1 MLPRKLTIS
10 AFGPYATATVID
22 FAKLGRNGLYLIT
35 GNTGAGK
42 TTIFDAIVYAL
53 YGEASGS
60 TREPKMMRSKYAD
73 NETETFVE
81 LEFEYSGRLYRIRR
95 NPPYERPKMRG
106 EGVITENESVV
117 LKTPD
122 GQIITKSKE
131 ADAKINE
138 IIGVTCDQF
147 KKIAM
152 IAQGDFMKMIT
163 TPTNERI
170 IIFRN
175 IFKTDIY
182 KKFQEELQNEVKKV
196 WLELDKA
203 KQSVSQYIKDVV
215 IEDFDT
221 ENQPVE
227 LVVEQLR
234 QQLQRDAE
242 TKTAIDAELTELDKK
257 RIAIEKNIAVQEKYE
272 ANVKLLNESKIALEQ
287 KTQLLKNLESQKQAA
302 EARKPEQEAKTSRI
316 AQINAALDKYD
327 ALENA
332 EYQLKKLVLDL
343 QLATNGKATAEK
355 NATDFAA
362 KLETLK
368 TEFAQLEN
376 VAEQK
381 VKLESE
387 QKEVERKLTQLSALI
402 EAQNTLASEK
412 GNLKKWQEGL
422 EKLILERKEKLAEY
436 ENKNEL
442 FLLSQAGILAHELK
456 DGQSCPVCG
465 STHHP
470 KIAVMPENAPTKEEV
485 KELKAKFD
493 ECDGRVNNGQ
503 IKCSEQKAKCETL
516 AENVKKQIADIF
528 GNETQSVANE
538 TIKDEINAASQ
549 RLQDIKNDIAKTQ
562 AGIERRRKLNDEIIP
577 QFQSQTEA
585 EKKRAADLAVQISG
599 LEAQRKAT
607 DEAIATMKKDLE
619 FASKQAAQ
627 TEISRLESERT
638 TINNAI
644 STTTENY
651 NKCNSEIQQLTGII
665 KGLQDQTK
673 DGSNINKEELQAA
686 KQQIEAEINT
696 KKQRHQQLE
705 IRYNSNSKSLE
716 CIEATGAKLQALQTE
731 YQWKN
736 ALSQTAS
743 GSISGKQKIQF
754 ETYVQMSFFDRIISR
769 ANIRFMIMSNG
780 QYELKRKELAS
791 NYSAQSGLDLN
802 VIDHYNGTERDV
814 KTLSGGESF
823 KASLS
828 LALGL
833 SDEIQS
839 NAGGIQ
845 LDTMFVDEGFG
856 SLDSDSLE
864 QALKALN
871 SLTEGNKLVGIISH
885 VDALKRIDKQL
896 IVSKDKT
903 GRSQVEVVC

>member
-22 FAKLGRNGLYLIT
+22 FSRLGRNGLYLIT

-60 TREPKMMRSKYAD
+60 TRDPKMMRSKYAD
-73 NETETFVE
+73 NDTETFVE
-81 LEFEYSGRLYRIRR
+81 LEFEYAGRQYRIRR
-95 NPPYERPKMRG
+95 NPPYDRPKLRG

-131 ADAKINE
+131 ADAKIKE

-147 KKIAM
+147 KSIAM
-152 IAQGDFMKMIT
+152 IAQGDFMRMIT
-163 TPTNERI
+163 TSTKERI
-170 IIFRN
+170 EIFRE

-182 KKFQEELQNEVKKV
+182 KEFQVELQNEAKKV
-196 WLELDKA
+196 LGELNNA
-203 KQSVSQYIKDVV
+203 KQSVNQYIKDVV

-234 QQLQRDAE
+234 LQLQRDTE

-257 RIAIEKNIAVQEKYE
+257 RIAIAEKIAVQEKYE
-272 ANVKLLNESKIALEQ
+272 ANVKLLNESKIQLEQ
-287 KTQLLKNLESQKQAA
+287 KSQLLKDFESQKQAA
-302 EARKPEQEAKTSRI
+302 EARKPEMEAKTGRI
-316 AQINAALDKYD
+316 AQINAALGKYNE
-327 ALENA
+327 LENA
-332 EYQLKKLVLDL
+332 ENQLKKLESNL
-343 QLATNGKATAEK
+343 QTAKSGKAAAEK
-355 NATDFAA
+355 NATDYAS

-368 TEFAQLEN
+368 AEFTQLEN
-376 VAEQK
+376 TAEQK
-381 VKLESE
+381 AKLESE
-387 QKEVERKLTQLSALI
+387 QKDVERKLTQLTDLI
-402 EAQNTLASEK
+402 EEQNKLLSESD
-412 GNLKKWQEGL
+412 NLKKWQEGL
-422 EKLILERKEKLAEY
+422 EKLISERKTKLAEY
-436 ENKNEL
+436 ESKNEL
-442 FLLSQAGILAHELK
+442 FLLSQAGILAQELK
-456 DGQSCPVCG
+456 DGQPCPVCG

-470 KIAVMPENAPTKEEV
+470 QIAVMPENAPTKEEV
-485 KELKAKFD
+485 KELKDRFD
-493 ECDGRVNNGQ
+493 ECDGRVNKGQ
-503 IKCSEQKAKCETL
+503 ITCTEQKTKCESL
-516 AENVKKQIADIF
+516 AENVKKQIEEIF
-528 GNETQSVANE
+528 GAEPQSITTETV
-538 TIKDEINAASQ
+538 DNAKTSASQ
-549 RLQDIKNDIAKTQ
+549 RLQGIKSEIVKMQTAV
-562 AGIERRRKLNDEIIP
+562 ERRKKLNDEIIP
-577 QFQSQTEA
+577 QQQNQTEA
-585 EKKRAADLAVQISG
+585 EKKRAADLTAQISG
-599 LEAQRKAT
+599 LEAQHNASA
-607 DEAIATMKKDLE
+607 EAIAALKKELE

-627 TEISRLESERT
+627 TEISKLEAERKA
-638 TINNAI
+638 INNAI

-651 NKCNSEIQQLTGII
+651 NKCDKEIQQLTGII

-673 DGSNINKEELQAA
+673 DGSKINKDKLQSA
-686 KQQIEAEINT
+686 KQQIETEINT
-696 KKQRHQQLE
+696 KKQNQQKIE
-705 IRYNSNSKSLE
+705 IRLDSNSKSLKN
-716 CIEATGAKLQALQTE
+716 IEGTSAKLQALQIE

-754 ETYVQMSFFDRIISR
+754 ETYVQMSFFDRIINR

-791 NYSAQSGLDLN
+791 YNGAQSGLDLD

-856 SLDSDSLE
+856 SLDSDSIE

-871 SLTEGNKLVGIISH
+871 GLTEGNKLVGIISH
-885 VDALKRIDKQL
+885 VDELKRIDKQL

-903 GRSQVEVVC
+903 GGSRVDLVC

>member
-22 FAKLGRNGLYLIT
+22 FSKLGRNGLYLIT

-60 TREPKMMRSKYAD
+60 TREAKMMRSKYAD

-81 LEFEYSGRLYRIRR
+81 LEFEYAGRLYRIRR
-95 NPPYERPKMRG
+95 NPPYERPKLRG

-163 TPTNERI
+163 TSTKDRI
-170 IIFRN
+170 EIFRE

-182 KKFQEELQNEVKKV
+182 KHFQEELQSEVKKV
-196 WLELDKA
+196 WLELNNA

-234 QQLQRDAE
+234 LQLQRDSE

-257 RIAIEKNIAVQEKYE
+257 RIAIAEKLAVQEKYE
-272 ANVKLLNESKIALEQ
+272 ADVKSLNESKIALEQ
-287 KTQLLKNLESQKQAA
+287 KTQLLKNLESQKLAA
-302 EARKPEQEAKTSRI
+302 EARKPEQETITGRI
-316 AQINAALDKYD
+316 AQINAALSKYD
-327 ALENA
+327 ALENT
-332 EYQLKKLVLDL
+332 ENQLKKLESEW
-343 QLATNGKATAEK
+343 QAATNGRATAEK

-362 KLETLK
+362 KLETLR

-376 VAEQK
+376 TAEQK
-381 VKLESE
+381 AKLESE

-402 EAQNTLASEK
+402 EAQNTLLSESD
-412 GNLKKWQEGL
+412 NLKKWQEGL
-422 EKLILERKEKLAEY
+422 EKLILERKTKLSEY
-436 ENKNEL
+436 ESKNEL
-442 FLLSQAGILAHELK
+442 FLLSQAGILAQELK
-456 DGQSCPVCG
+456 DGLPCPVCG

-470 KIAVMPENAPTKEEV
+470 KIAEMPENALTKEEV

-503 IKCSEQKAKCETL
+503 IKCSEQKAKCESL

-538 TIKDEINAASQ
+538 TINDEENAASQ
-549 RLQDIKNDIAKTQ
+549 RLHDIKNDIAKMQ
-562 AGIERRRKLNDEIIP
+562 AGIERRKKLNDEIIP
-577 QFQSQTEA
+577 QLQSQTDA
-585 EKKRAADLAVQISG
+585 EKKRADELAVQISG

-607 DEAIATMKKDLE
+607 DEAIATMKKELE

-627 TEISRLESERT
+627 AEIQKLESERAA
-638 TINNAI
+638 INTAI
-644 STTTENY
+644 NSATENY
-651 NKCNSEIQQLTGII
+651 NKCDKEIQQLTGII

-673 DGSNINKEELQAA
+673 DGSKINKDELLSA
-686 KQQIEAEINT
+686 KQQIETETNT
-696 KKQRHQQLE
+696 KKQIHQQLE
-705 IRYNSNSKSLE
+705 FRYNSNSKCLE
-716 CIEATGAKLQALQTE
+716 SIEATGTKLQALQTE

-736 ALSQTAS
+736 ALSETAS
-743 GSISGKQKIQF
+743 GGIKGKQKIQF
-754 ETYVQMSFFDRIISR
+754 ETYVQMSFFDRIINR

-780 QYELKRKELAS
+780 QYELKRNELAI
-791 NYSAQSGLDLN
+791 NNSAQSGLDLN

-814 KTLSGGESF
+814 RTLSGGESF

-885 VDALKRIDKQL
+885 VDELKRIDKQL
-896 IVSKDKT
+896 IVTKDKT
-903 GRSQVEVVC
+903 GGSRVDVVC

>member
-60 TREPKMMRSKYAD
+60 TREAKLMRSKYAK

-81 LEFEYSGRLYRIRR
+81 LEFEYASRQYFIRR

-131 ADAKINE
+131 VDAKINE

-147 KKIAM
+147 KSIAM

-163 TPTNERI
+163 TSTKDRI
-170 IIFRN
+170 EIFRE

-182 KKFQEELQNEVKKV
+182 KHFQEELQSEVKKV
-196 WLELDKA
+196 WSELDKA

-221 ENQPVE
+221 ENQPPE

-272 ANVKLLNESKIALEQ
+272 ADVKSLNESKIVLEQ
-287 KTQLLKNLESQKQAA
+287 KTQLLKNLESQKLAA
-302 EARKPEQEAKTSRI
+302 EARKPEQETKTGRI
-316 AQINAALDKYD
+316 AQINAALGKYD
-327 ALENA
+327 ALENT
-332 EYQLKKLVLDL
+332 ENQLKKLVLDL
-343 QLATNGKATAEK
+343 QTATNGKATAEK
-355 NATDFAA
+355 NATDFTAR
-362 KLETLK
+362 LETLK

-376 VAEQK
+376 AAEQK
-381 VKLESE
+381 AKLESE

-402 EAQNTLASEK
+402 EAQNTLLSET
-412 GNLKKWQEGL
+412 GNLKKWQELL
-422 EKLILERKEKLAEY
+422 EKLIIERKTKLAEY
-436 ENKNEL
+436 ESKNEL
-442 FLLSQAGILAHELK
+442 FLLSQAGILAQELK
-456 DGQSCPVCG
+456 DGLPCPVCG

-503 IKCSEQKAKCETL
+503 IKCSEQKAKCESL

-528 GNETQSVANE
+528 GNETQNVANE
-538 TIKDEINAASQ
+538 TINNEKNAATQ
-549 RLQDIKNDIAKTQ
+549 RLQNIKNDIAKMQ
-562 AGIERRRKLNDEIIP
+562 AGIERRKKLNDEIIP
-577 QFQSQTEA
+577 QLQNQTDA
-585 EKKRAADLAVQISG
+585 EKKRAADLAAQISG

-607 DEAIATMKKDLE
+607 DEAIATMKKELE

-627 TEISRLESERT
+627 TEIQKLESERAAIDT
-638 TINNAI
+638 AINSA
-644 STTTENY
+644 TENY
-651 NKCNSEIQQLTGII
+651 NKCDKEIQQLTGII

-673 DGSNINKEELQAA
+673 DGSKTNKDELLSA
-686 KQQIEAEINT
+686 KQQIETEINT
-696 KKQRHQQLE
+696 KKQIHQQLE
-705 IRYNSNSKSLE
+705 FRYNSNSKSLE
-716 CIEATGAKLQALQTE
+716 SIEATGAKLQALQTE

-780 QYELKRKELAS
+780 QYELKRNELAI
-791 NYSAQSGLDLN
+791 NNSAQSGLDLN

-814 KTLSGGESF
+814 RTLSGGESF

-885 VDALKRIDKQL
+885 VDELKRIDKQL
-896 IVSKDKT
+896 IVTKDKT
-903 GRSQVEVVC
+903 GGSLVEVVC

>member
-22 FAKLGRNGLYLIT
+22 FSKLGRNGLYLIT

-60 TREPKMMRSKYAD
+60 NRDPKMMRSKYAD
-73 NETETFVE
+73 NDTETFVE
-81 LEFEYSGRLYRIRR
+81 LEFEYAGRQYCIRR

-131 ADAKINE
+131 TDAKIKE
-138 IIGVTCDQF
+138 IMGVDCDQF
-147 KKIAM
+147 KSIAM

-163 TPTNERI
+163 TSTKERI
-170 IIFRN
+170 EIFRE

-182 KKFQEELQNEVKKV
+182 KHFQEELQDEAKKV
-196 WLELDKA
+196 LGELNNA

-215 IEDFDT
+215 VEDYDT

-234 QQLQRDAE
+234 LQLQRDAE

-257 RIAIEKNIAVQEKYE
+257 RIAIAEKLAVQEKYE
-272 ANVKLLNESKIALEQ
+272 TDVKSLNESKIQLEQ
-287 KTQLLKNLESQKQAA
+287 KTQLLKDLKSQKQAA
-302 EARKPEQEAKTSRI
+302 EARKPEQEAKTGRI
-316 AQINAALDKYD
+316 AQIKAVLNKYD
-327 ALENA
+327 ELENA
-332 EYQLKKLVLDL
+332 ENQLKKFETDL
-343 QLATNGKATAEK
+343 QAATNGKAAAEK
-355 NATDFAA
+355 NATDYAT

-368 TEFAQLEN
+368 AEFAQLEN
-376 VAEQK
+376 AAEQK
-381 VKLESE
+381 AKLESE
-387 QKEVERKLTQLSALI
+387 QKEVERKLTQLTDLI
-402 EAQNTLASEK
+402 EAQNNLLFESD
-412 GNLKKWQEGL
+412 NLKKWQEGL
-422 EKLILERKEKLAEY
+422 EKLISERKTKLAEY
-436 ENKNEL
+436 ESKNEL
-442 FLLSQAGILAHELK
+442 FLLSQAGILAQELK
-456 DGQSCPVCG
+456 DGQPCPVCG

-470 KIAVMPENAPTKEEV
+470 QIAVMPENAPTKEEV
-485 KELKAKFD
+485 KELKGKFD
-493 ECDGRVNNGQ
+493 ECDARVNNGQ
-503 IKCSEQKAKCETL
+503 IKCSQQKTKCETL
-516 AENVKKQIADIF
+516 ADNVKKQIAEIF

-538 TIKDEINAASQ
+538 TINNEKNAASQ
-549 RLQDIKNDIAKTQ
+549 RLQNIKNDIVKMQSA
-562 AGIERRRKLNDEIIP
+562 IERRKKLNDEILP
-577 QFQSQTEA
+577 QLQKQTEA
-585 EKKRAADLAVQISG
+585 EKKRVSDLTAQISG
-599 LEAQRKAT
+599 LEAQRNASA
-607 DEAIATMKKDLE
+607 EAIAALKKDLE
-619 FASKQAAQ
+619 FTNKQAAQ
-627 TEISRLESERT
+627 TEINKLETERT
-638 TINNAI
+638 AIDKAI
-644 STTTENY
+644 STATENY
-651 NKCNSEIQQLTGII
+651 SKCDSEIRELNGKI
-665 KGLQDQTK
+665 KELENQTK
-673 DGSNINKEELQAA
+673 GGSKTNKEKLQTA
-686 KQQIEAEINT
+686 KQQVESEINT
-696 KKQRHQQLE
+696 KNQHKQKIE
-705 IRYNSNSKSLE
+705 IRFDSNSKSLKN
-716 CIEATGAKLQALQTE
+716 IEATGAKLQALQSE

-754 ETYVQMSFFDRIISR
+754 ETYVQMSFFDRIINR

-780 QYELKRKELAS
+780 QYELKRNELAA
-791 NYSAQSGLDLN
+791 NNSAQSGLDLN

-823 KASLS
+823 MASLS

-885 VDALKRIDKQL
+885 VDELKRIDKQL
-896 IVSKDKT
+896 IVTKDKT
-903 GRSQVEVVC
+903 GGSRVDLVC

>member
-22 FAKLGRNGLYLIT
+22 FSKLGRNGLYLIT

-60 TREPKMMRSKYAD
+60 TREAKMMRSKYAD
-73 NETETFVE
+73 NEMETFVE
-81 LEFEYSGRLYRIRR
+81 LEFEYAGRLYRIRR
-95 NPPYERPKMRG
+95 NPPYERPKLRG

-163 TPTNERI
+163 TSTKDRI
-170 IIFRN
+170 EIFRE

-182 KKFQEELQNEVKKV
+182 KHFQEELQSEVKKV
-196 WLELDKA
+196 WLELNNA

-234 QQLQRDAE
+234 LQLQRDSE

-257 RIAIEKNIAVQEKYE
+257 RIAIAEKLAVQEKYE
-272 ANVKLLNESKIALEQ
+272 ADVKSLNESKIALEQ
-287 KTQLLKNLESQKQAA
+287 KTQLLKNLESQKLAA
-302 EARKPEQEAKTSRI
+302 EARKPEQETITGRI
-316 AQINAALDKYD
+316 AQINAALSKYD
-327 ALENA
+327 ALENT
-332 EYQLKKLVLDL
+332 ENQLKKLESEW
-343 QLATNGKATAEK
+343 QAATNGRATAEK

-362 KLETLK
+362 KLETLR

-376 VAEQK
+376 TAEQK
-381 VKLESE
+381 AKLESE

-402 EAQNTLASEK
+402 EAQNTLLSESD
-412 GNLKKWQEGL
+412 NLKKWQEGL
-422 EKLILERKEKLAEY
+422 EKLILERKTKLSEY
-436 ENKNEL
+436 ESKNEL
-442 FLLSQAGILAHELK
+442 FLLSQAGILAQELK
-456 DGQSCPVCG
+456 DGLPCPVCG

-470 KIAVMPENAPTKEEV
+470 KIAEMPENALTKEEV

-503 IKCSEQKAKCETL
+503 IKCSEQKAKCESL

-538 TIKDEINAASQ
+538 TINDEENAASQ
-549 RLQDIKNDIAKTQ
+549 RLHDIKNDIAKMQ
-562 AGIERRRKLNDEIIP
+562 AGIERRKKLNDEIIP
-577 QFQSQTEA
+577 QLQSQTDA
-585 EKKRAADLAVQISG
+585 EKKRADELAVQISG

-607 DEAIATMKKDLE
+607 DEAIATMKKELE

-627 TEISRLESERT
+627 AEIQKLESERAA
-638 TINNAI
+638 INTAI
-644 STTTENY
+644 NSATENY
-651 NKCNSEIQQLTGII
+651 NKCDKEIQQLTGII

-673 DGSNINKEELQAA
+673 DGSKINKDELLSA
-686 KQQIEAEINT
+686 KQQIETETNT
-696 KKQRHQQLE
+696 KKQIHQQLE
-705 IRYNSNSKSLE
+705 FRYNSNSKSLE
-716 CIEATGAKLQALQTE
+716 SIEATGTKLQALQTE

-736 ALSQTAS
+736 ALSETAS
-743 GSISGKQKIQF
+743 GGIKGKQKIQF
-754 ETYVQMSFFDRIISR
+754 ETYVQMSFFDRIINR

-780 QYELKRKELAS
+780 QYELKRNELAI
-791 NYSAQSGLDLN
+791 NNSAQSGLDLN

-814 KTLSGGESF
+814 RTLSGGESF

-885 VDALKRIDKQL
+885 VDELKRIDKQL
-896 IVSKDKT
+896 IVTKDKT
-903 GRSQVEVVC
+903 GGSRVDVVC

>member
-22 FAKLGRNGLYLIT
+22 FSKLGRNGLYLIT

-60 TREPKMMRSKYAD
+60 TRDPKMMRSKYAD
-73 NETETFVE
+73 NDTETFVE
-81 LEFEYSGRLYRIRR
+81 LEFEYAGRQYCIRR

-131 ADAKINE
+131 ADAKIKE
-138 IIGVTCDQF
+138 IMGVDCDQF
-147 KKIAM
+147 KSIAM

-163 TPTNERI
+163 TSTKERI
-170 IIFRN
+170 EIFRE

-182 KKFQEELQNEVKKV
+182 KHFQEELQVEAKKV
-196 WLELDKA
+196 LGELNSS

-215 IEDFDT
+215 VEDFDT

-234 QQLQRDAE
+234 LQLQRDAE
-242 TKTAIDAELTELDKK
+242 NKTAIDAELTELDKK
-257 RIAIEKNIAVQEKYE
+257 RIAIAEKLAVQEKYE
-272 ANVKLLNESKIALEQ
+272 ADVKSLNESKIQLEQ
-287 KTQLLKNLESQKQAA
+287 KTLLLKDLESQKQAA
-302 EARKPEQEAKTSRI
+302 ESRKPEQEAKTGRI
-316 AQINAALDKYD
+316 AQIKAVLNKYD
-327 ALENA
+327 ELENA
-332 EYQLKKLVLDL
+332 ENQLKKFETDL
-343 QLATNGKATAEK
+343 QAATNGKAAAEK
-355 NATDFAA
+355 NATDYAT

-368 TEFAQLEN
+368 AEFAQLEN
-376 VAEQK
+376 AAEQK
-381 VKLESE
+381 AKLESE
-387 QKEVERKLTQLSALI
+387 QKEVERKLTQLTALI
-402 EAQNTLASEK
+402 EAQNTLLSESD
-412 GNLKKWQEGL
+412 NLKKWQEGL
-422 EKLILERKEKLAEY
+422 EKLILERKGKLAEY
-436 ENKNEL
+436 ESKNEL
-442 FLLSQAGILAHELK
+442 FLLSQAGILAQELK
-456 DGQSCPVCG
+456 DGLPCPVCG

-503 IKCSEQKAKCETL
+503 IKCSEQKAKCESLT
-516 AENVKKQIADIF
+516 ENVKKQIVDIF

-538 TIKDEINAASQ
+538 TINDEKNAASQ
-549 RLQDIKNDIAKTQ
+549 RLQNIKNDIAKMQ
-562 AGIERRRKLNDEIIP
+562 AGIERRKKLNDEIIP
-577 QFQSQTEA
+577 QLQNQTDA
-585 EKKRAADLAVQISG
+585 EKKRADELAVQISG

-607 DEAIATMKKDLE
+607 DEAIATMKKELE

-627 TEISRLESERT
+627 TEIQKLENERAAIDT
-638 TINNAI
+638 AINSA
-644 STTTENY
+644 TENY
-651 NKCNSEIQQLTGII
+651 NKCDKEIQQLTGII

-673 DGSNINKEELQAA
+673 EGSKTNKEELQAT
-686 KQQIEAEINT
+686 KQQTEAEINT
-696 KKQRHQQLE
+696 KKQIHQQLE
-705 IRYNSNSKSLE
+705 FRYNSNSKSLE
-716 CIEATGAKLQALQTE
+716 SIEATGTKLQALQTE

-754 ETYVQMSFFDRIISR
+754 ETYVQMSFFDRIINR
-769 ANIRFMIMSNG
+769 ANVRFMIMSNG
-780 QYELKRKELAS
+780 QYELKRNELAI
-791 NYSAQSGLDLN
+791 NNSAQSGLDLN

-814 KTLSGGESF
+814 RTLSGGESF

-885 VDALKRIDKQL
+885 VDELKRIDKQL
-896 IVSKDKT
+896 IVTKDKT
-903 GRSQVEVVC
+903 GGSRVEVVC

>member
-22 FAKLGRNGLYLIT
+22 FSKLGRNGLYLIT

-60 TREPKMMRSKYAD
+60 NRKPEMLRSLYAQ

-81 LEFEYSGRLYRIRR
+81 LEFEYAGRQYRIRR
-95 NPPYERPKMRG
+95 NPPYDRPKLRG
-106 EGVITENESVV
+106 EGTIRENEKVA
-117 LKTPD
+117 LYTPD
-122 GQIITKSKE
+122 GQVFSSSTE
-131 ADAKINE
+131 TDAKIRE
-138 IIGVTCDQF
+138 IMGVNCGQF

-152 IAQGDFMKMIT
+152 IAQGDFMRMIT
-163 TPTNERI
+163 TSTKERI
-170 IIFRN
+170 EIFRE

-182 KKFQEELQNEVKKV
+182 KKFQEELQNEAKKV
-196 WLELDKA
+196 WFELNNA
-203 KQSVSQYIKDVV
+203 KQSVNQYIESVE
-215 IEDFDT
+215 IEGFDT
-221 ENQPVE
+221 TNQPVE
-227 LVVEQLR
+227 LIVEQLR
-234 QQLQRDAE
+234 EQLKRDAE
-242 TKTAIDAELTELDKK
+242 AKTAIAAEQEVLDKK
-257 RIAIEKNIAVQEKYE
+257 RIAIAEKLAVQEKYE
-272 ANVKLLNESKIALEQ
+272 ANVKLLNDNKLQLEQ
-287 KTQLLKNLESQKQAA
+287 KSLLLKNLESQKQAA
-302 EARKPEQEAKTSRI
+302 EARKPEIEAKTGRI
-316 AQINAALDKYD
+316 AQINAALGKYD
-327 ALENA
+327 ALEKA
-332 EYQLKKLVLDL
+332 ENQFKQLESDL
-343 QLATNGKATAEK
+343 QTAKSGKAAAEK
-355 NATDFAA
+355 NATDLAN
-362 KLETLK
+362 KLELLK
-368 TEFAQLEN
+368 TEYAQLEN

-387 QKEVERKLTQLSALI
+387 QKEVEQKLAKLTSLI
-402 EAQNTLASEK
+402 EEQNTLSSASDD
-412 GNLKKWQEGL
+412 LKKWQAGL
-422 EKLILERKEKLAEY
+422 EKLMLERKTKLAEY

-442 FLLSQAGILAHELK
+442 FLLSQAGILAQELK
-456 DGQSCPVCG
+456 DGQPCPVCG

-470 KIAVMPENAPTKEEV
+470 KIAEMPENAPTKEEV
-485 KELKAKFD
+485 KALKDEFD
-493 ECDGRVNNGQ
+493 NSDARVNKGQ
-503 IKCSEQKAKCETL
+503 IKCSEQKAKCESL
-516 AENVKKQIADIF
+516 AENVKKQIAEIF
-528 GNETQSVANE
+528 GADAQNITNETVDSAK
-538 TIKDEINAASQ
+538 TSASQ
-549 RLQDIKNDIAKTQ
+549 RLQGIKSEIVKMQ
-562 AGIERRRKLNDEIIP
+562 AGVERRRKLNDEIIP
-577 QFQSQTEA
+577 QQQNQTDA
-585 EKKRAADLAVQISG
+585 EKKRATDLTAQISG
-599 LEAQRKAT
+599 LEAQHKASA
-607 DEAIATMKKDLE
+607 EAITALKKELE

-627 TEISRLESERT
+627 TEISKLETERKA
-638 TINNAI
+638 INDAI

-651 NKCNSEIQQLTGII
+651 TNCDKEIQKLTGII

-673 DGSNINKEELQAA
+673 DGSKINKEELQSA
-686 KQQIEAEINT
+686 KQQVETEINT
-696 KKQRHQQLE
+696 KKQYQQKLE
-705 IRYNSNSKSLE
+705 IRLDSNSKSLKN
-716 CIEATGAKLQALQTE
+716 IEGTSAKLQALQTE

-754 ETYVQMSFFDRIISR
+754 ETYVQISFFDRIINR

-791 NYSAQSGLDLN
+791 NNSAQSGLDLD

-814 KTLSGGESF
+814 KSLSGGESF

-885 VDALKRIDKQL
+885 VDELKRIDKQL

-903 GRSQVEVVC
+903 GGSRVEIVC

>member
-22 FAKLGRNGLYLIT
+22 FSKLGRNGLYLIT

-60 TREPKMMRSKYAD
+60 NRDPKMMRSKYAD
-73 NETETFVE
+73 NDTETFVE
-81 LEFEYSGRLYRIRR
+81 LEFEYAGRQYRIRR

-131 ADAKINE
+131 ADAKIRE

-147 KKIAM
+147 KSIAM
-152 IAQGDFMKMIT
+152 IAQGDFMRMIT
-163 TPTNERI
+163 TSTKERI
-170 IIFRN
+170 EIFRE

-182 KKFQEELQNEVKKV
+182 KEFQVELQNEAKKV
-196 WLELDKA
+196 FGELNNA
-203 KQSVSQYIKDVV
+203 KQSVNQYIKDVV

-227 LVVEQLR
+227 LIVEQLR
-234 QQLQRDAE
+234 EQLKRDAE
-242 TKTAIDAELTELDKK
+242 AKTAIVAELDDLDKK
-257 RIAIEKNIAVQEKYE
+257 RIAIAEKLAVQEKYE
-272 ANVKLLNESKIALEQ
+272 SNIKSLNDNKLQLEQDKLLL
-287 KTQLLKNLESQKQAA
+287 KTLESQKQAA
-302 EARKPEQEAKTSRI
+302 EARKPEMEAKTGRI
-316 AQINAALDKYD
+316 AQINAALGKYNE
-327 ALENA
+327 LENA
-332 EYQLKKLVLDL
+332 ENQLKKLESDL
-343 QLATNGKATAEK
+343 QTAKSGKAAAEK
-355 NATDFAA
+355 NATDLAN
-362 KLETLK
+362 KLELLK
-368 TEFAQLEN
+368 TEYAQLEN

-387 QKEVERKLTQLSALI
+387 QKEEERRLQQLTTLI
-402 EAQNTLASEK
+402 EAQNTLSSEM

-422 EKLILERKEKLAEY
+422 EKLISERKAKLAEY
-436 ENKNEL
+436 ESKNEL
-442 FLLSQAGILAHELK
+442 FLLSQAGILAQDLK
-456 DGQSCPVCG
+456 DGQPCPVCG

-470 KIAVMPENAPTKEEV
+470 QIAVMPENAPTKEEV
-485 KELKAKFD
+485 KELKGKFD
-493 ECDGRVNNGQ
+493 ECDGRVNKGQ
-503 IKCSEQKAKCETL
+503 ITCTEQKTKCESL
-516 AENVKKQIADIF
+516 AENVKKQIEEIF
-528 GNETQSVANE
+528 GADAQSITNETV
-538 TIKDEINAASQ
+538 DNAKTSTSQ
-549 RLQDIKNDIAKTQ
+549 RLQGIKSEIVKMQTAV
-562 AGIERRRKLNDEIIP
+562 ERRKKLNDEIIP
-577 QFQSQTEA
+577 QQQNQTEA
-585 EKKRAADLAVQISG
+585 EKKRAADLNEQVSR
-599 LEAQRKAT
+599 LEEQHKASAQ
-607 DEAIATMKKDLE
+607 AIAALKKELE
-619 FASKQAAQ
+619 FASKKDAQ
-627 TEISRLESERT
+627 TEISKLEAERKA
-638 TINNAI
+638 INDSI
-644 STTTENY
+644 STTTDNY
-651 NKCNSEIQQLTGII
+651 NKCDKEIQQLNGII

-673 DGSNINKEELQAA
+673 DGGKINKEELQVA
-686 KQQIEAEINT
+686 KQQIETEINT
-696 KKQRHQQLE
+696 KNQHKRKLE
-705 IRYNSNSKSLE
+705 IRLDSNSKSLKN
-716 CIEATGAKLQALQTE
+716 IEATGTKLQALQTE

-736 ALSQTAS
+736 ALGQTAS

-754 ETYVQMSFFDRIISR
+754 ETYVQMSFFDRIINR

-791 NYSAQSGLDLN
+791 YNGAQSGLDLD

-871 SLTEGNKLVGIISH
+871 GLTEGNKLVGIISH
-885 VDALKRIDKQL
+885 VDELKRIDKQL
-896 IVSKDKT
+896 IVTKDKT
-903 GRSQVEVVC
+903 GGSRVDLVC

>member
-22 FAKLGRNGLYLIT
+22 FSKLGRNGLYLIT

-81 LEFEYSGRLYRIRR
+81 LEFEYNRRLYRIRR

-196 WLELDKA
+196 WLELNSA
-203 KQSVSQYIKDVV
+203 KQSVNQYITDVD

-234 QQLQRDAE
+234 MQLQRDAE
-242 TKTAIDAELTELDKK
+242 SKTTIDTELTELDKK

-287 KTQLLKNLESQKQAA
+287 KTQSLKNLENQKQAA

-316 AQINAALDKYD
+316 AQINATLGKYD

-332 EYQLKKLVLDL
+332 ENQLKKVVSDL
-343 QLATNGKATAEK
+343 QTATNGKAAAEK
-355 NATDFAA
+355 NAADLATQ
-362 KLETLK
+362 LELLK
-368 TEFAQLEN
+368 TEYAQLEN

-387 QKEVERKLTQLSALI
+387 QKEVERKQTLLTALI
-402 EAQNTLASEK
+402 DAQNTLASEK
-412 GNLKKWQEGL
+412 GNLKKWQELL
-422 EKLILERKEKLAEY
+422 EKLILERKTKLADY
-436 ENKNEL
+436 ESKNEL
-442 FLLSQAGILAHELK
+442 FLLSQAGILAQELK
-456 DGQSCPVCG
+456 DGQPCPVCG

-485 KELKAKFD
+485 KALKVEFD
-493 ECDGRVNNGQ
+493 KIDGRVNEGQ
-503 IKCSEQKAKCETL
+503 ITCTKQKTDCESL
-516 AENVKKQIADIF
+516 EKNVNNQIAEIF
-528 GNETQSVANE
+528 GSNAQNITDE
-538 TIKDEINAASQ
+538 TIGNEKTATSQ
-549 RLQDIKNDIAKTQ
+549 RLQSLKADIAKMQT
-562 AGIERRRKLNDEIIP
+562 AVERRKKLNDEIIP
-577 QFQSQTEA
+577 QLQNQTDA
-585 EKKRAADLAVQISG
+585 EKKRATDLAVQISG

-627 TEISRLESERT
+627 TEISKLESERT
-638 TINNAI
+638 AINNAI

-673 DGSNINKEELQAA
+673 DGSNINKEELQTA
-686 KQQIEAEINT
+686 KQRVENEINT
-696 KKQRHQQLE
+696 KKQDQKKIENRLD
-705 IRYNSNSKSLE
+705 SNSKSLKN
-716 CIEATGAKLQALQTE
+716 IDATGAKLQALQTE

-736 ALSQTAS
+736 ALSETAS
-743 GSISGKQKIQF
+743 GGIKGKQKIQF

-903 GRSQVEVVC
+903 GRSQVDIVC

>member
-10 AFGPYATATVID
+10 AFGPYAATTVID
-22 FAKLGRNGLYLIT
+22 FAKLGRSGLYLIA

-60 TREPKMMRSKYAD
+60 NRKPEMLRSQYAQ

-81 LEFEYSGRLYRIRR
+81 LEFEYAGRQYRIRR
-95 NPPYERPKMRG
+95 NPPYDRPKLRG
-106 EGVITENESVV
+106 EGTIRENEKVA
-117 LKTPD
+117 LYTPD
-122 GQIITKSKE
+122 GQVFSGSTE
-131 ADAKINE
+131 TDAKIKE
-138 IIGVTCDQF
+138 IMGVNCGQF

-152 IAQGDFMKMIT
+152 IAQGDFMRMIT
-163 TPTNERI
+163 TSTKDRI
-170 IIFRN
+170 EIFRE

-182 KKFQEELQNEVKKV
+182 RKFQEELQNEAKKV
-196 WLELDKA
+196 LGELNNA

-215 IEDFDT
+215 VEDFDA

-234 QQLQRDAE
+234 LQIQRDAE

-257 RIAIEKNIAVQEKYE
+257 RIAIAEKLAFQEKYE
-272 ANVKLLNESKIALEQ
+272 TDVKSLNESKIQLEQ
-287 KTQLLKNLESQKQAA
+287 KTQLLKDLESQKQAA
-302 EARKPEQEAKTSRI
+302 EARKPEQEAKTGRI
-316 AQINAALDKYD
+316 AQIKAVLNKYD
-327 ALENA
+327 ELENA
-332 EYQLKKLVLDL
+332 ENQLKKFETDL
-343 QLATNGKATAEK
+343 QAATNGKAAAEK
-355 NATDFAA
+355 NATDYAS

-368 TEFAQLEN
+368 AEFTQLEN

-387 QKEVERKLTQLSALI
+387 QKEEERRLQQLTTLI
-402 EAQNTLASEK
+402 EAQNTLSSEM

-422 EKLILERKEKLAEY
+422 EKLISERKTKLAEY
-436 ENKNEL
+436 ESKNEL
-442 FLLSQAGILAHELK
+442 FLLSQAGILAQELK
-456 DGQSCPVCG
+456 DGQPCPVCG

-485 KELKAKFD
+485 KELKGKFD
-493 ECDGRVNNGQ
+493 ECDERVNNGQ
-503 IKCSEQKAKCETL
+503 ITCTKQKTKCESL
-516 AENVKKQIADIF
+516 AENVKKQIAEIF
-528 GNETQSVANE
+528 GADAQSITSETV
-538 TIKDEINAASQ
+538 DNAKTSTSQ
-549 RLQDIKNDIAKTQ
+549 RLQGIKSEIVKMQTAV
-562 AGIERRRKLNDEIIP
+562 ERRKKLNDEIIP
-577 QFQSQTEA
+577 QQQNQTEA
-585 EKKRAADLAVQISG
+585 EKKRAADLTAQISG
-599 LEAQRKAT
+599 LEAQHKASAQ
-607 DEAIATMKKDLE
+607 AIAALKKDLE

-627 TEISRLESERT
+627 TEISKLETERAA
-638 TINNAI
+638 INNAI

-673 DGSNINKEELQAA
+673 DGSNINKEELQTA
-686 KQQIEAEINT
+686 KQRVENEINT
-696 KKQRHQQLE
+696 KKQDQKKIENRLD
-705 IRYNSNSKSLE
+705 SNSKSLKN
-716 CIEATGAKLQALQTE
+716 IEATGTKLQALQTE

-754 ETYVQMSFFDRIISR
+754 ETYVQMSFFDRIINR

-791 NYSAQSGLDLN
+791 YNGAQSGLDLD

-871 SLTEGNKLVGIISH
+871 GLTEGNKLVGIISH
-885 VDALKRIDKQL
+885 VDELKRIDKQL
-896 IVSKDKT
+896 IVTKDKT
-903 GRSQVEVVC
+903 GGSRVDLVC

>member
-22 FAKLGRNGLYLIT
+22 FAKLGRSGLYLIT

-60 TREPKMMRSKYAD
+60 NRDPKMMRSKYAD
-73 NETETFVE
+73 NDTETFVE
-81 LEFEYSGRLYRIRR
+81 LEFEYAGRQYRIRR

-131 ADAKINE
+131 ADAKIKE

-147 KKIAM
+147 KSIAM
-152 IAQGDFMKMIT
+152 IAQGDFMRMIT
-163 TPTNERI
+163 TSTKERI
-170 IIFRN
+170 EIFRE

-182 KKFQEELQNEVKKV
+182 KEFQVELQNEAKKV
-196 WLELDKA
+196 LGELNNA
-203 KQSVSQYIKDVV
+203 KQSVNQYIKDVV

-227 LVVEQLR
+227 LIVEQLR
-234 QQLQRDAE
+234 EQLKRDAE
-242 TKTAIDAELTELDKK
+242 AKTAIAAEQEVLDKK
-257 RIAIEKNIAVQEKYE
+257 RIAIAEKLAVQEKYE
-272 ANVKLLNESKIALEQ
+272 ANIKLLNDNKLQLEQ
-287 KTQLLKNLESQKQAA
+287 DKLLLKTLESQKQAA
-302 EARKPEQEAKTSRI
+302 EARKPEMEAKTGRI
-316 AQINAALDKYD
+316 AQINAALGKYNE
-327 ALENA
+327 LENA
-332 EYQLKKLVLDL
+332 ENQLKKLESDL
-343 QLATNGKATAEK
+343 QTAKSGKAAAEK
-355 NATDFAA
+355 NATDYAS

-368 TEFAQLEN
+368 AEFTQLEN

-387 QKEVERKLTQLSALI
+387 QKEEERKLTQLTDLI
-402 EAQNTLASEK
+402 EEQNKLLSESD
-412 GNLKKWQEGL
+412 NLKKWQEGL
-422 EKLILERKEKLAEY
+422 EKLISERKTKLAEY
-436 ENKNEL
+436 ESKNEL
-442 FLLSQAGILAHELK
+442 FLLSQAGILAQELK
-456 DGQSCPVCG
+456 DGQPCPVCG

-470 KIAVMPENAPTKEEV
+470 QIAVMPENAPTKEEV
-485 KELKAKFD
+485 KALKDEFD
-493 ECDGRVNNGQ
+493 KSDERVNNGQ
-503 IKCSEQKAKCETL
+503 ITCTKQITKCESL
-516 AENVKKQIADIF
+516 AENVKKQITEIF
-528 GNETQSVANE
+528 GADAQSITNEMVDNAKQS
-538 TIKDEINAASQ
+538 TSQ
-549 RLQDIKNDIAKTQ
+549 RLQNIKNYIVKMQTAV
-562 AGIERRRKLNDEIIP
+562 ERRKKLNDEIIP
-577 QFQSQTEA
+577 QQQNQTEA
-585 EKKRAADLAVQISG
+585 EKKRAADLTAQISG
-599 LEAQRKAT
+599 LEAQHKASAQ
-607 DEAIATMKKDLE
+607 AIAALKKDLE
-619 FASKQAAQ
+619 FASKKDAQ
-627 TEISRLESERT
+627 TEISKLEAERKA
-638 TINNAI
+638 INDSI
-644 STTTENY
+644 STTTDNY
-651 NKCNSEIQQLTGII
+651 NKCDKEIRELTGII

-673 DGSNINKEELQAA
+673 DGSKINKEELQSV
-686 KQQIEAEINT
+686 KQQIETEINT
-696 KKQRHQQLE
+696 KNQHKRKLE
-705 IRYNSNSKSLE
+705 IRLDSNSKSLKN
-716 CIEATGAKLQALQTE
+716 IEATGTKLQALQTE

-754 ETYVQMSFFDRIISR
+754 ETYVQMSFFDRIINR

-791 NYSAQSGLDLN
+791 YNGAQSGLDLD

-871 SLTEGNKLVGIISH
+871 GLTEGNKLVGIISH
-885 VDALKRIDKQL
+885 VDELKRIDKQL
-896 IVSKDKT
+896 IVTKDKT
-903 GRSQVEVVC
+903 GGSRVDLVC

>member
-22 FAKLGRNGLYLIT
+22 FSKLGRNGLYLIT

-60 TREPKMMRSKYAD
+60 TREAKMMRSKYAD

-81 LEFEYSGRLYRIRR
+81 LEFEYAGRQYKIRR
-95 NPPYERPKMRG
+95 NPPYERPKLRG

-131 ADAKINE
+131 VDVKINE

-163 TPTNERI
+163 TSTKDRI
-170 IIFRN
+170 EIFRE
-175 IFKTDIY
+175 IFKTNIY
-182 KKFQEELQNEVKKV
+182 KHFQEELQGEVKKV
-196 WLELDKA
+196 GFELNNA

-242 TKTAIDAELTELDKK
+242 TKTTIDAELTELDKK
-257 RIAIEKNIAVQEKYE
+257 RITIEKNIAVQDKYD
-272 ANVKLLNESKIALEQ
+272 ADVKSLNESKIALEQ
-287 KTQLLKNLESQKQAA
+287 KTQLLKNLESQKLAT
-302 EARKPEQEAKTSRI
+302 EARKPEQEAKTGRI
-316 AQINAALDKYD
+316 AQIKAVLNKYD
-327 ALENA
+327 ELENA
-332 EYQLKKLVLDL
+332 ENQLKKCETDL
-343 QLATNGKATAEK
+343 QTAKNGKATAEK

-376 VAEQK
+376 AAEQK
-381 VKLESE
+381 AKLESE
-387 QKEVERKLTQLSALI
+387 QKDVERKQTLLTTLI
-402 EAQNTLASEK
+402 DAQNTLASEK
-412 GNLKKWQEGL
+412 DNLKKWQEGL

-442 FLLSQAGILAHELK
+442 FLLSQAGILAQELK
-456 DGQSCPVCG
+456 DGQPCPVCG
-465 STHHP
+465 SMHHP

-493 ECDGRVNNGQ
+493 ECDGRVNKGQ
-503 IKCSEQKAKCETL
+503 IKCSEQKSKCETL
-516 AENVKKQIADIF
+516 TDNVKKQIAEIF
-528 GNETQSVANE
+528 GSDAQNITNE
-538 TIKDEINAASQ
+538 TINQENNTSSQ
-549 RLQDIKNDIAKTQ
+549 RLQGIKTDIVKMQEA
-562 AGIERRRKLNDEIIP
+562 IERRKKLNDDIIP
-577 QFQSQTEA
+577 QLQSQTET
-585 EKKRAADLAVQISG
+585 EKKLASDLAVQISG

-619 FASKQAAQ
+619 FANKQTAQ
-627 TEISRLESERT
+627 TEIQKLESERAAIDSA
-638 TINNAI
+638 INSA
-644 STTTENY
+644 TENH
-651 NKCNSEIQQLTGII
+651 NKCDKEIQQLTGII

-673 DGSNINKEELQAA
+673 DGSKTNKEGLLSA
-686 KQQIEAEINT
+686 KQQIETEINT
-696 KKQRHQQLE
+696 KKQIHQQLE
-705 IRYNSNSKSLE
+705 FRYNSNSKSLE
-716 CIEATGAKLQALQTE
+716 SIEATGAKLQALQSE

-743 GSISGKQKIQF
+743 GSITGKQKIQF
-754 ETYVQMSFFDRIISR
+754 ETYVQMSFFDRIINR

-780 QYELKRKELAS
+780 QYELKRNELAI
-791 NYSAQSGLDLN
+791 NNSAQSGLDLN

-814 KTLSGGESF
+814 RTLSGGESF

-885 VDALKRIDKQL
+885 VDELKRIDKQL
-896 IVSKDKT
+896 IVTKDKT
-903 GRSQVEVVC
+903 GGSRVDLVC

>member
-22 FAKLGRNGLYLIT
+22 FSKLGRNGLYLIT

-60 TREPKMMRSKYAD
+60 TRDPKMMRSKYAD
-73 NETETFVE
+73 NEMETFVE
-81 LEFEYSGRLYRIRR
+81 LEFEYTGRLYRIRR
-95 NPPYERPKMRG
+95 NPPYERPKLRG

-131 ADAKINE
+131 VDAKINE

-163 TPTNERI
+163 TSTKDRI
-170 IIFRN
+170 EIFRE

-182 KKFQEELQNEVKKV
+182 KHFQEELQSEVKKV
-196 WLELDKA
+196 WFDLNNA

-242 TKTAIDAELTELDKK
+242 TKTAIDAELTDLDKK
-257 RIAIEKNIAVQEKYE
+257 RITIEKNIAVQDKYD
-272 ANVKLLNESKIALEQ
+272 ADVKSLNESKIALEQ
-287 KTQLLKNLESQKQAA
+287 KTQLLKNLESQKLAA
-302 EARKPEQEAKTSRI
+302 EARKPEQEAKTGRI
-316 AQINAALDKYD
+316 AQIKAVLNKYD
-327 ALENA
+327 ELENA
-332 EYQLKKLVLDL
+332 ENQLKKYETDL
-343 QLATNGKATAEK
+343 QTATNGKAAAEK

-376 VAEQK
+376 AAEKKAQ
-381 VKLESE
+381 LESE
-387 QKEVERKLTQLSALI
+387 QKEVERKLTQLTALI
-402 EAQNTLASEK
+402 EEQNKLLSES
-412 GNLKKWQEGL
+412 GNLKKWQELL
-422 EKLILERKEKLAEY
+422 EKLIFERKTKLAEY
-436 ENKNEL
+436 ESKNEL
-442 FLLSQAGILAHELK
+442 FLSQAGILAQELK
-456 DGQSCPVCG
+456 DGLPCPVCG

-470 KIAVMPENAPTKEEV
+470 KIAEMPENAPTKEEV

-493 ECDGRVNNGQ
+493 ECDGRVNKGQ
-503 IKCSEQKAKCETL
+503 IKCSEQKSKCETL
-516 AENVKKQIADIF
+516 ADNVKKQIAEIF
-528 GNETQSVANE
+528 GSDAQNITNE
-538 TIKDEINAASQ
+538 TINQENNTSSQ
-549 RLQDIKNDIAKTQ
+549 RLQDIKTDIVKMQEA
-562 AGIERRRKLNDEIIP
+562 IERRKKLNDEIIP
-577 QFQSQTEA
+577 QLQQKTET
-585 EKKRAADLAVQISG
+585 EKKLASDLAVQISG

-619 FASKQAAQ
+619 FADKQTAQ
-627 TEISRLESERT
+627 TEIQKLESERAAIDSA
-638 TINNAI
+638 INSA
-644 STTTENY
+644 TENH
-651 NKCNSEIQQLTGII
+651 NKCDKEIQQLTGII

-673 DGSNINKEELQAA
+673 DGSKINKDELLSA
-686 KQQIEAEINT
+686 KQQTEAEINT
-696 KKQRHQQLE
+696 KKQIHQQLE
-705 IRYNSNSKSLE
+705 FRYNSNSKSLE
-716 CIEATGAKLQALQTE
+716 SIEATGAKLQALQTE
-731 YQWKN
+731 FQWKN
-736 ALSQTAS
+736 ALSETAS
-743 GSISGKQKIQF
+743 GGIKGKQKIQF
-754 ETYVQMSFFDRIISR
+754 ETYVQMSFFDRIINR

-780 QYELKRKELAS
+780 QYELKRNELAI
-791 NYSAQSGLDLN
+791 NNSAQSGLDLN

-814 KTLSGGESF
+814 RTLSGGESF

-885 VDALKRIDKQL
+885 VDELKRIDKQL
-896 IVSKDKT
+896 IVTKDKT
-903 GRSQVEVVC
+903 GGSRVDLVC